1 MCVPARFSWL
11 LFFFGVDTGFIL
23 LPPLLQTV
31 GFFDYLFTLDSK
43 WRSFAAVARRT
54 NRLISRRF
62 SLTRPS
68 PLDHYS
74 SATLPLNTTPSQLA
88 RLAFLPVKEARE
100 VLSQLSSAG
109 LIEPQE
115 IPRSADRAPSRTIY
129 LWFVDFN
136 KVVTSLIHH
145 HYKALANLQAQRQH
159 QLELR
164 RGLVDKRERSDVR
177 ADPTLLS
184 ARDREMIVELD
195 KVLEALSVACLR
207 VDEQL
212 FVLREFDPEPEVV

>member
-1 MCVPARFSWL
+1 MF
-11 LFFFGVDTGFIL
+11 D
-23 LPPLLQTV
+23 PP
-31 GFFDYLFTLDSK
+31 
-43 WRSFAAVARRT
+43 RH
-54 NRLISRRF
+54 
-62 SLTRPS
+62 P
-68 PLDHYS
+68 
-74 SATLPLNTTPSQLA
+74 TPRQLA

-177 ADPTLLS
+177 ADPSLLS

-195 KVLEALSVACLR
+195 KVLDALSVACLR

-212 FVLREFDPEPEVV
+212 FVLREFDPEHEVV

>member
-1 MCVPARFSWL
+1 MF
-11 LFFFGVDTGFIL
+11 D
-23 LPPLLQTV
+23 PP
-31 GFFDYLFTLDSK
+31 
-43 WRSFAAVARRT
+43 RH
-54 NRLISRRF
+54 
-62 SLTRPS
+62 P
-68 PLDHYS
+68 
-74 SATLPLNTTPSQLA
+74 TPRQLA

-177 ADPTLLS
+177 ADPSLLS